1 MLQTWMNVEDI
12 RLSERSQLQKKKK
25 KKILYYS
32 TYVSYLNIYI

>member
-25 KKILYYS
+25 KILYYS